1 MNFVKTQILLVLLF
15 HLGNVISNENPSEE
29 TSTIKLTSVS
39 ETPNIAFSNGNLL
52 IWPENCKLSVKNGEN
67 ELGNDRDYISI
78 PTSNSIA
85 LNVLISVNERDSGS
99 EGECRYHFVN
109 YIPSNTIYLTDTG
122 MFKFK
127 DFTDLNLIFKI
138 EKETN
143 PIYYLYLN
151 KLGTGNLTFDL
162 QSGNDTQNFTI
173 SDSDPNRI
181 LDFNKMNLF
190 KTCTKQEPYEC
201 SINFKITGNAE
212 FNILIRNGNN
222 NNLATYLKP
231 NEMFSLQKFLM
242 EIQEKYLLIIKKE
255 EQ

>member
-1 MNFVKTQILLVLLF
+1 MNFVKTQILLLLLF
-15 HLGNVISNENPSEE
+15 HLGNVNSNENPSEE

-39 ETPNIAFSNGNLL
+39 ETPNITFSNGNLL
-52 IWPENCKLSVKNGEN
+52 IWPENCKLSVKNGDT
-67 ELGNDRDYISI
+67 ELDNDRDYISI
-78 PTSNSIA
+78 SNSSA

-127 DFTDLNLIFKI
+127 DNTDLNLFFKI

-151 KLGTGNLTFDL
+151 KLGTGDLTFDL

-190 KTCTKQEPYEC
+190 KTCTNEEPYDC

-212 FNILIRNGNN
+212 FNILIR
-222 NNLATYLKP
+222 K
-231 NEMFSLQKFLM
+231 
-242 EIQEKYLLIIKKE
+242 
-255 EQ
+255 